1 MREAAKRCG
10 RKEGSGGY
18 LDSRADVTQRVAEI
32 RSAMAKAAE
41 NDAATTMVGQCRS
54 SDIDRNDIIMGLTD
68 MPSARPR
75 PEVKGVEA

>member
-1 MREAAKRCG
+1 
-10 RKEGSGGY
+10 
-18 LDSRADVTQRVAEI
+18 
-32 RSAMAKAAE
+32 MAKAAE